1 MKPRPPTA
9 RTFVKRADFQAPNPF
24 FATPE
29 QLIGLARER
38 FFSQGERPS
47 GLVSEQVIQ
56 SWIRCVGARRDPER
70 PLGFDPVTKS
80 RLVYVLGRNRL
91 LLQAASADLDQLDA
105 TLAGTPCKAILTSH
119 EGVVVRSTPTAR
131 GEGVLMPIITRV
143 GVNLDEDAAGTNAP
157 SVAARTGEACLV
169 RGGEHFFDGIRSMH
183 CVAAPV
189 RHANGSIAGVL
200 DISCEGGAFSFDPMV
215 VVRMYATVIE
225 NRLFEVQSA
234 RLLLLRFQS
243 GRSMIG
249 TPLEGLAAVDG
260 TGQIVS
266 LNAIGMSLLGF
277 GIRPDAD
284 PSTEA
289 MLGLSFNQLMD
300 IGRRGDPHA
309 QRLPNGLTLWIDVQP
324 QASMRAAV
332 EPVPPMAQEPAKAP
346 AQTVA
351 PSLHTLQDASR
362 SVIEATLASCKG
374 NVARAARMLGVS
386 RGLLYRR
393 LAEWRQPPQSAD
405 EGQAHATRSSSA

>member
-9 RTFVKRADFQAPNPF
+9 RSPAQHPGFQAPNPF

-38 FFSQGERPS
+38 FFAEGERPS

-56 SWIRCVGARRDPER
+56 SWIRCVGARRDPEK

-80 RLVYVLGRNRL
+80 RLVNVLGRNRQ
-91 LLQAASADLDQLDA
+91 LLQAASAELDQLDA

-131 GEGVLMPIITRV
+131 GEGTLMPIITRV
-143 GVNLDEDAAGTNAP
+143 GVNLDEDVVGTNAP

-169 RGGEHFFDGIRSMH
+169 RGGEHFFNGIRSMQ

-200 DISCEGGAFSFDPMV
+200 DISCEGGAFSFDPLV

-234 RLLLLRFQS
+234 RLLLLRFQY

-260 TGQIVS
+260 AGRIVW
-266 LNAIGMSLLGF
+266 LNAIGTSLLGC
-277 GIRPDAD
+277 GLRADAD
-284 PSTEA
+284 WSSEA
-289 MLGLSFNQLMD
+289 LLGLSFDRLMD
-300 IGRRGDPHA
+300 IGRRGDPTT
-309 QRLPNGLTLWIDVQP
+309 QRLPNGLTLWIEVQP
-324 QASMRAAV
+324 QASTRAAAEV
-332 EPVPPMAQEPAKAP
+332 EPPPALEP
-346 AQTVA
+346 VA
-351 PSLHTLQDASR
+351 PIPQAVSTVTHTLQDASR
-362 SVIEATLASCKG
+362 AVIESTLASCKG
-374 NVARAARMLGVS
+374 NVARAARLLGVS

-393 LAEWRQPPQSAD
+393 MQQWREEA
-405 EGQAHATRSSSA
+405 G

>member
-9 RTFVKRADFQAPNPF
+9 RSPAQHPGFQAPNPF

-38 FFSQGERPS
+38 FFAEGERPS

-56 SWIRCVGARRDPER
+56 SWIRCVGARRDPEK

-80 RLVYVLGRNRL
+80 RLVNVLGRNRQ
-91 LLQAASADLDQLDA
+91 LLQAASAELDQLDA

-131 GEGVLMPIITRV
+131 GEGTLMPIITRV
-143 GVNLDEDAAGTNAP
+143 GVNLDEDVVGTNAP

-169 RGGEHFFDGIRSMH
+169 RGGEHFFNGIRSMQ

-200 DISCEGGAFSFDPMV
+200 DISCEGGAFSFDPLV

-234 RLLLLRFQS
+234 RLLLLRFQY

-260 TGQIVS
+260 AGRIVW
-266 LNAIGMSLLGF
+266 LNAIGTSLLGC
-277 GIRPDAD
+277 GLRADAD
-284 PSTEA
+284 WSSEA
-289 MLGLSFNQLMD
+289 LLGLSFDRLMD
-300 IGRRGDPHA
+300 IGRRGDPTT
-309 QRLPNGLTLWIDVQP
+309 QRLPNGLTLWIEVQP
-324 QASMRAAV
+324 QASTRAAAEV
-332 EPVPPMAQEPAKAP
+332 EPPPALEP
-346 AQTVA
+346 VA
-351 PSLHTLQDASR
+351 PIPQAVATVPHTLQDASR
-362 SVIEATLASCKG
+362 AVIESTLASCKG
-374 NVARAARMLGVS
+374 NVARAARLLGVS

-393 LAEWRQPPQSAD
+393 MQQWREEA
-405 EGQAHATRSSSA
+405 G